1 MTEWLGLGLSYLFIF
16 AVIAVA
22 QGLLATGRVQPSGT
36 RKIVHIGVAHWWI
49 IAMLFISHPA
59 IAFIGPVSFV
69 GINYWS
75 WRTHAFAA
83 MEHEDHRRNLGTI
96 WFPVALVMLVS
107 LTFTG
112 LFPRWYGLLAI
123 LVLGWG
129 DGLASVIGERW
140 GQRPGAL
147 RFSVPGGEK
156 SVSGSVAMFAAAFV
170 VTTIVL
176 TASLYL
182 GLPHIGVLPLAGS
195 EHSLLSA
202 LRSAAEGTWL
212 AQPTERLALVA
223 LSRLDLLATVVVE
236 QATSGVGGSLVDTAV
251 LPLAPTTIIA
261 IAVIIASVATAVELI
276 TPWGLDNISIPVI
289 TFVVLAVLMTMPQE
303 WVIRLAWA
311 LSLNILVAV
320 VAYLRRS
327 VTASGAIAG
336 AAVGLLI
343 YLSGGLFFWSVLMA
357 FFFSSSLLSKITGN
371 GRKAA
376 AEAMHEKGSRRD
388 AVQVLANGGLAAVM
402 AVAYGVTGSP
412 FFLLG
417 FGITMAAAN
426 ADTWASEIGVLS
438 RRPPISI
445 LTLRPVPPGT
455 SGGVS
460 LLGFGA
466 ALAGALG
473 IALWFAG
480 GYLLSSA
487 WNGVELITV
496 VGVITVGGFLG
507 AVIDSVLGATVQAQ
521 YWDATG
527 EGITE
532 RRSDAQGTP
541 NRLTRG
547 LPAVNNDVV
556 NALSGLL
563 SALVFVILLQ

>member
-16 AVIAVA
+16 AVIGIA
-22 QGLLATGRVQPSGT
+22 QGLLATGRVSASAT

-49 IAMLFISHPA
+49 IAMLFMSQPA

-69 GINYWS
+69 AINWWS

-96 WFPVALVMLVS
+96 WFPVALVVLVA

-112 LFPRWYGLLAI
+112 FFPRWYGLLAI

-129 DGLASVIGERW
+129 DGLASVVGERR
-140 GQRPGAL
+140 GQRDGAL

-156 SVSGSVAMFAAAFV
+156 SVAGTIAMFGAAFV
-170 VTTIVL
+170 VTTVVL
-176 TASLYL
+176 VTSLYL
-182 GLPHIGVLPLAGS
+182 RFPQTGVLPLTDPLAAM
-195 EHSLLSA
+195 LSA
-202 LRSAAEGTWL
+202 LRSGAAGTWL
-212 AQPTERLALVA
+212 AQPTERLALTA
-223 LSRLDLLATVVVE
+223 LSRLDHLAMVVAE
-236 QATSGVGGSLVDTAV
+236 HATAGAGG
-251 LPLAPTTIIA
+251 LPERLALPFLAPTTIIA
-261 IAVIIASVATAVELI
+261 IAVIIASVATAVELV
-276 TPWGLDNISIPVI
+276 TPGGLDNLSIPLV
-289 TFVVLAVLMTMPQE
+289 TFIVLATLMTMPQQ

-311 LSLNILVAV
+311 LSLNITVAV

-327 VTASGAIAG
+327 VTATGSIAG
-336 AAVGLLI
+336 AAVGLLM

-357 FFFSSSLLSKITGN
+357 FFLSSSLLSRATGN

-376 AEAMHEKGSRRD
+376 AEALHEKGSRRD
-388 AVQVLANGGLAAVM
+388 AIQVLANGGLAAVI

-412 FFLLG
+412 FFLMG

-438 RRPPISI
+438 QRPPVSI
-445 LTLRPVPPGT
+445 LTFRAVPRGT

-466 ALAGALG
+466 ALAGAFG

-480 GYLLSSA
+480 GYLLSSV
-487 WNGVELITV
+487 WNGREIVTI
-496 VGVITVGGFLG
+496 VGIITVGGFLG

-521 YWDATG
+521 YRDATG
-527 EGITE
+527 GGITE
-532 RRSDAQGTP
+532 RRADAQGVP

-547 LPAVNNDVV
+547 VPAVNNDVV

-563 SALVFVILLQ
+563 SVLVFVILLQ